1 MEQDKGNPKEANQ
14 PSDNTEAQGKV
25 FGSSSDFFSQL
36 EQEYNGAVDDSLL
49 DTNDPPP
56 KNEPGNESPVNTGP
70 AQATPLPEQGNS
82 NSIDWEK
89 RYKSSSNEARKLN
102 EKLKETSKFEPLLNV
117 MRKDKGLVQH
127 IKEYLEAGGT
137 PKSMKEKLGVPDD
150 FVYDPQE
157 AMEDPESNSAKLFNA
172 QVDKAV
178 NAKVDKKHREKVA
191 QVKMQTANAKKLAD
205 AKRLMARHNLSTAQ
219 LKVVYEESKKRNV
232 SLDDAYYL
240 MNKSQVVNK
249 AAANTR
255 HNMINQMQN
264 ARNIP
269 KSVSHS
275 NSAQVEKDPTN
286 DLFDTLKG
294 SDDADN
300 LFG

>member
-25 FGSSSDFFSQL
+25 FGSSSAFFSQL

-205 AKRLMARHNLSTAQ
+205 AKRLMARHNLSTDQ

>member
-205 AKRLMARHNLSTAQ
+205 AKRLMARHNLSTDQ

-275 NSAQVEKDPTN
+275 NSAQVEKDPTK

>member
-157 AMEDPESNSAKLFNA
+157 AMEDPESNSAKLFIA

-205 AKRLMARHNLSTAQ
+205 AKRLMARHNLSTDQ

>member
-205 AKRLMARHNLSTAQ
+205 AKRLMARHNLSTDQ

>member
-137 PKSMKEKLGVPDD
+137 PKIMKEKLGVPDD

-205 AKRLMARHNLSTAQ
+205 AKRLMARHNLSTDQ